1 MKILFSL
8 NKVVLGL
15 VAVAVAAAQL
25 LVPDPAEAAGALFKM
40 KRSWH
45 GNGTNTSQFYNP
57 PKPHDFSTAAVASN
71 TPLPD
76 VIIPAEVIFF
86 TGYGSTC
93 GPNPPCFPGYPTS
106 YQYWSYWN
114 YPGFFYKNNPYAA
127 TTTTTVMGV
136 TSTTWW
142 GGNYEFS
149 RAGTIT
155 ITPGPNRFGG
165 TMRYFWGPNRENWN
179 FITNVSPCCMT
190 GTGHMY
196 RTPYGGNN
204 VTSMQTQKVGATY
217 QGWVG
222 YRRHTYLTTGAGT
235 PSNPGSPF
243 TNRVKYFYTTAP
255 WTTGTLEL
263 YQPLGSYLTHNTVS
277 GSDTRS
283 DLGLNG
289 KMSLVVPWL
298 TQMYLMVPGE
308 PTTAGWHAGSINRNI
323 IQFYGDAPEPGEM
336 LLMAAGV
343 VTLVGLVRL
352 RRRR

>member
-1 MKILFSL
+1 MRHFKSL
-8 NKVVLGL
+8 NIVVLSL
-15 VAVAVAAAQL
+15 LAVAVAAAQL
-25 LVPDPAEAAGALFKM
+25 LVPDPAEASEALFRF

-57 PKPHDFSTAAVASN
+57 KKPDFSTAYVGST
-71 TPLPD
+71 TPVQRV
-76 VIIPAEVIFF
+76 VIPEAVIFF

-93 GPNPPCFPGYPTS
+93 GPNPPCWPGYPTS

-114 YPGFFYKNNPYAA
+114 YPGFFYPENPYAA
-127 TTTTTVMGV
+127 TTFTTVYPV

-142 GGNYEFS
+142 GGAYDHD
-149 RAGTIT
+149 RAGTIW
-155 ITPGPNRFGG
+155 IDPGPNRFGG
-165 TMRYFWGPNRENWN
+165 TMRYFWGPNRTNWN

-204 VTSMQTQKVGATY
+204 VTSMQTQKIGSTY

-222 YRRHTYLTTGAGT
+222 YRRHTYLTTGAGE
-235 PSNPGSPF
+235 PL

-255 WTTGTLEL
+255 WTTGQLAF
-263 YQPLGSYLTHNTVS
+263 YQPLGSYLTRATVT
-277 GSDTRS
+277 GSDNRTS
-283 DLGLNG
+283 LGLEG

-308 PTTAGWHAGSINRNI
+308 PTIAAWHTGSINRNI
-323 IQFYGDAPEPGEM
+323 IQFFGDAPEPGGI
-336 LLMAAGV
+336 LLLGV
-343 VTLVGLVRL
+343 GVAVMVGLVRL
-352 RRRR
+352 RRR